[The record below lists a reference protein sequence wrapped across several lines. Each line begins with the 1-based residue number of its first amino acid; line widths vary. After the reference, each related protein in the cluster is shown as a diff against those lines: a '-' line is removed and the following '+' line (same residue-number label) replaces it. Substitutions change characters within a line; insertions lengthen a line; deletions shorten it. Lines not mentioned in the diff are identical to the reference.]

1 MEILPLTTVGI
12 IIIIAIVFSIF
23 FKKIGQ
29 NPVLG
34 YILAGFLLGP
44 FWLNFLHP
52 SDPLVIGFSELG
64 LFILLFYLGLEM
76 SLKDFLEAGSSA
88 IGLALIDMTLSVG
101 LGFLIMEIFGFGLVF
116 SIIVGMMLFS
126 TSTAVVAKFCLDR
139 GLMQSHAA
147 KLAIAILILQDF
159 LGIILLVF
167 ITSTSSESSV
177 SPLALG
183 LAALVFAVAAFFA
196 VSHLSKLV
204 EKWLKENN
212 FGHTEVTLY
221 ALGIGLVVATLASIL
236 GLSTALGAYFA
247 GFALAET
254 DSGHRTK
261 KDVEFVRDFFLVFFF
276 VAFGTTLFYSI
287 EAGQL
292 MLPAFE
298 SLVFLGGLCI
308 LLAISAL
315 IAHSVS
321 THLFGGFFGLNRK
334 DSTLAAILLVPL
346 GEFVVIIA
354 NTAIAAKIFSGTE
367 ATLLAP
373 IAFLVILVTVV
384 IFQPLYSLRAFHEKI
399 FSMLPHPESQKE
411 SKLRPHDS
419 FSIKQ
424 LKKLALNLFV
434 ILCFAWVAV
443 LLYQE
448 LPRFGVP
455 ILYSRQIT
463 TAIIFLFFAAYPAIN
478 CFLAIKNLA
487 KHARI

>member
-1 MEILPLTTVGI
+1 MEILPLTIIGV
-12 IIIIAIVFSIF
+12 IIIIAIALSIIAR
-23 FKKIGQ
+23 KLGQ

-34 YILAGFLLGP
+34 YIVAGFLLGP
-44 FWLNFLHP
+44 LWLNFLNP
-52 SDPLVIGFSELG
+52 TDALVVGFGELG

-88 IGLALIDMTLSVG
+88 IGLALIDMALSVG
-101 LGFLIMEIFGFGLVF
+101 LGFLIMRLFGFDLLF

-139 GLMQSHAA
+139 GLMQNHAA

-159 LGIILLVF
+159 LGIMLLVF
-167 ITSTSSESSV
+167 ITSSTNSEN
-177 SPLALG
+177 SPVLLGITAL
-183 LAALVFAVAAFFA
+183 LFAVAAFFA
-196 VSHLSKLV
+196 VSHLSKIV
-204 EKWLKENN
+204 EKWLRQNQ

-254 DSGHRTK
+254 DSGHRIK
-261 KDVEFVRDFFLVFFF
+261 RDVEFVRDFFLVFFF
-276 VAFGTTLFYSI
+276 VAFGTTLFYGMPVPALL
-287 EAGQL
+287 EQL
-292 MLPAFE
+292 P
-298 SLVFLGGLCI
+298 FLIGLCI
-308 LLAISAL
+308 LLAAAAL

-334 DSTLAAILLVPL
+334 DSTLATILLVPL

-367 ATLLAP
+367 AALLAP
-373 IAFLVILVTVV
+373 IAFLIILITVIL
-384 IFQPLYSLRAFHEKI
+384 FQPLYNFRGMHEKF
-399 FSMLPHPESQKE
+399 FSMLPHPAKREKPSRLK
-411 SKLRPHDS
+411 PHDS
-419 FSIKQ
+419 YSRKQ

-434 ILCFAWVAV
+434 ILCFAWIAI
-443 LLYQE
+443 LLYEE

-455 ILYSRQIT
+455 LIYSRQIT
-463 TAIIFLFFAAYPAIN
+463 TGIIFIFFAAYPG
-478 CFLAIKNLA
+478 IKCLSA
-487 KHARI
+487 LKSLVTHARI